1 MNHHALLDI
10 CDCVA
15 LLFVHMNSV
24 VLPNDSQRSDN
35 PAIIGLLATEFS
47 ARASFEQFP

>member
-1 MNHHALLDI
+1 MNHNALLDI

-15 LLFVHMNSV
+15 LFFVHINYV
-24 VLPNDSQRSDN
+24 VLPSDSQRSDD
-35 PAIIGLLATEFS
+35 PAFHDLLAREFS